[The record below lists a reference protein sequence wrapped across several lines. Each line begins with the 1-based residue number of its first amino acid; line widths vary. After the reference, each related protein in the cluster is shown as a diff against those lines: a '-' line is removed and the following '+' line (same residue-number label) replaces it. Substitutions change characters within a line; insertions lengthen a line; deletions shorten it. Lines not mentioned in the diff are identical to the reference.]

1 MNIIKCQGVNC
12 DVKSSCSRYYP
23 IGVSVEEGKS
33 FIVVAKSLHTF
44 FKSCLFLK
52 KK

>member
-23 IGVSVEEGKS
+23 MGVSVEEGES
-33 FIVVAKSLHTF
+33 FIVVAKSLHRF

>member
-1 MNIIKCQGVNC
+1 MNIIKCQGVSCN
-12 DVKSSCSRYYP
+12 VKSSCSRYYP
-23 IGVSVEEGKS
+23 MGVSVDEGQS
-33 FIVVAKSLHTF
+33 FIVVAKSLHKF